1 MTLKHFF
8 YRTALDL
15 VIIVNMGEEEEEA
28 VVVTVEVRKSA
39 LSIV

>member
-15 VIIVNMGEEEEEA
+15 VIIVNMEEEEEA